1 MTTSVTEQIYFEMLD
16 EEVVTL
22 DRTHQIA
29 RQIVDKSVSRQQL
42 RQNYLYPLQQ
52 AGKLQ
57 SIRRRLYHAIIPSRN
72 KIRSIPDPLL
82 IGHLIRPHGF
92 LGYHSALE
100 YYGLGHSLYYRD
112 VYVCV
117 EDQKK
122 RFRPFEYA
130 KHRYRPVV
138 VEDTESFIINPL
150 RGTQR
155 IRVPTRERAFVDCI
169 DRIEYAGG
177 WHEMLFSVLGM
188 KLNPRKLLEVLQ
200 GRSNQYLLRR
210 TGFVLDVLREHSSTY
225 SVFDAEI
232 MKRFVEL
239 VDGQPRY
246 LLKASESNMAFS
258 SKTEFNERWMLYV
271 PTDFESRLFGVE

>member
-1 MTTSVTEQIYFEMLD
+1 MSLTEQIYFEMLD

-29 RQIVDKSVSRQQL
+29 KQIIDKSINRKQL

-52 AGKLQ
+52 TGKLR
-57 SIRRRLYHAIIPSRN
+57 SIRRGLYHAIIPSRN
-72 KIRSIPDPLL
+72 EIRSIPDPLL
-82 IGHLIRPHGF
+82 IGHLVRPHGF
-92 LGYHSALE
+92 LGYHTALE

-117 EDQKK
+117 DDENK

-130 KHRYRPVV
+130 KRRYRPVV
-138 VEDTESFIINPL
+138 VEDTESFIINPP

-155 IRVPTRERAFVDCI
+155 IRVPTRERAFVDCV

-177 WHEMLFSVLGM
+177 WHEMLFSLLGM
-188 KLNPRKLLEVLQ
+188 RLDPRNLLEVLQ

-210 TGFVLDVLREHSSTY
+210 TGFVLDVLRKHSSSY
-225 SVFDAEI
+225 SVFDADI
-232 MKRFVEL
+232 MERFADL
-239 VDGQPRY
+239 VDGSPRY
-246 LLKASESNMAFS
+246 LLRASESSIAFNS
-258 SKTEFNERWMLYV
+258 DTEFNERWMLYV
-271 PTDFESRLFGVE
+271 PTDFERRLFGVA